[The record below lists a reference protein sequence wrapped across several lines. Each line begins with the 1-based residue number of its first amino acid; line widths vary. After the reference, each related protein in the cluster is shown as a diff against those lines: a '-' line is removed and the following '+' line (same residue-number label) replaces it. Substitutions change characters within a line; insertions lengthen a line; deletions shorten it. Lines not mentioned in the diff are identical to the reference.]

1 MPAESKFS
9 TANATKTLEDA
20 GYKKNSDGYY
30 EKGGKVAAITYTTFS
45 DSAST
50 KAKATAIQKMAKT
63 VGIKVSIDI
72 KASNTF
78 SDTVSSGNWDMI
90 GLGWSAS
97 DPFGYASSAYQLY
110 GSKSESTSPSPAPTR
125 STRSSSP
132 SRASRTAPRP
142 LLSSTRL
149 RRKPRS
155 CTLRSRS
162 RTARSLSPSR
172 RVLRTTTLS
181 GYSSGA
187 RVMVTVHPENL
198 GWEK

>member
-1 MPAESKFS
+1 
-9 TANATKTLEDA
+9 
-20 GYKKNSDGYY
+20 
-30 EKGGKVAAITYTTFS
+30 
-45 DSAST
+45 
-50 KAKATAIQKMAKT
+50 MAKT

-110 GSKSESTSPSPAPTR
+110 GSKSESNFSFTGTDEIDKELESIPGIKD
-125 STRSSSP
+125 STK
-132 SRASRTAPRP
+132 AIAQFN
-142 LLSSTRL
+142 
-149 RRKPRS
+149 KAEKEARS

-172 RVLRTTTLS
+172 RVLRTTVLQATPP
-181 GYSSGA
+181 A
-187 RVMVTVHPENL
+187 RVS
-198 GWEK
+198 W